1 MILGPPLHGGK
12 MMVLKVDEE
21 WTFVKIERDNVNF
34 FPFEK
39 EKRMAWAESNLGV
52 QCGKPGPITVNTQDT
67 GPKDLL
73 QIRSFSLSSPSSCPR
88 VQNPAPMAATPPAPA
103 PPRILLAGDAHGRL
117 HQLFKRVKSVATP
130 SSYHSLFLLPLVPPV
145 RDTVRCPPAGEPVD
159 GAVPRAALRGAVL
172 LSRGGCRGR
181 TGGRRRLHRGARFRA
196 HPDLLHRRLRPL
208 GAAAAVEGRRWC
220 SRVRAR
226 RHRDMPQPLLA

>member
-1 MILGPPLHGGK
+1 MCIVQHS
-12 MMVLKVDEE
+12 
-21 WTFVKIERDNVNF
+21 TFF
-34 FPFEK
+34 CLEK
-39 EKRMAWAESNLGV
+39 EKPMLWAESNLGA
-52 QCGKPGPITVNTQDT
+52 QRRKPSPIRVSTQRDRPKGLVDPKFLTV
-67 GPKDLL
+67 
-73 QIRSFSLSSPSSCPR
+73 SLR
-88 VQNPAPMAATPPAPA
+88 RAHLKVQNPAPMAATPPAPA

-130 SSYHSLFLLPLVPPV
+130 SSYHSLFLLSPVPPV

-172 LSRGGCRGR
+172 LPRGGCRGR
-181 TGGRRRLHRGARFRA
+181 TGGRHRLHRGAQFRA

-208 GAAAAVEGRRWC
+208 GGAAAVEGRSWC
-220 SRVRAR
+220 SRVRTR